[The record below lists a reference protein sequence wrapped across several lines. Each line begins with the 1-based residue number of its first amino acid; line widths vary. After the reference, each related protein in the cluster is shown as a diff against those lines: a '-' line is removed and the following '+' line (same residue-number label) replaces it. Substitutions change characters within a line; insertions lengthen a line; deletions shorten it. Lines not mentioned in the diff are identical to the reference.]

1 MDTQIEMPKGQDKIV
16 YVREVETA
24 ELPQDVQE
32 QIGEIKTVFSVH
44 NALGE
49 RLALVKDRHMA
60 FVLARQ
66 HDLAPVNVH

>member
-1 MDTQIEMPKGQDKIV
+1 MPEGQDKIV
-16 YVREVETA
+16 YVRAVETA
-24 ELPQDVQE
+24 ELPEEVQE
-32 QIGEIKTVFSVH
+32 QIGETKTVFAVH
-44 NALGE
+44 NAVGE